1 MRHLL
6 ETKKKK
12 KKFVQPTSWAFL
24 AMDKNAFSSAP
35 ALGHRDAMV
44 SDSNVGYISGMQWV
58 PQWQQKSPERKV
70 NSEGGEVVHL
80 WQKKIKTPSS
90 YSGSPTDKSSFPPAP
105 VLGRGN
111 TGVPDSNAGSLSDLL
126 MVPESGKKAPEG
138 KVSFE
143 GGEVGFLWNKKK

>member
-1 MRHLL
+1 M
-6 ETKKKK
+6 K
-12 KKFVQPTSWAFL
+12 
-24 AMDKNAFSSAP
+24 
-35 ALGHRDAMV
+35 
-44 SDSNVGYISGMQWV
+44 
-58 PQWQQKSPERKV
+58 
-70 NSEGGEVVHL
+70 EVR
-80 WQKKIKTPSS
+80 WCTCGKKKIKTPSS

-143 GGEVGFLWNKKK
+143 GGEVGFLWNKKKASLRSVLCPPWKKVPSHR